1 MIAVAAI
8 VNQKHSNWTAEFS
21 IGSRSPRG
29 REIVVSS
36 IERRQWSASASLC
49 FCVVLHQYPNM
60 ITRGIAWAKGDMQ
73 FWREVGC
80 G

>member
-36 IERRQWSASASLC
+36 IERRQWSASASRLTLPLFLC
-49 FCVVLHQYPNM
+49 GASSIP
-60 ITRGIAWAKGDMQ
+60 
-73 FWREVGC
+73 
-80 G
+80 